1 MLIDYTVNTI
11 INEMKEKNIKKFSL
25 KKGYIYF
32 EYYLK
37 LLDNNN
43 FVIKSI
49 GLSNEEINILF
60 DYLNLNKERK
70 LFKIH
75 EVKF

>member
-11 INEMKEKNIKKFSL
+11 INEMKEKNITKFSL

>member
-11 INEMKEKNIKKFSL
+11 INEMKEKNITKFSL

-49 GLSNEEINILF
+49 GLTNEEINILF